1 MKPQIEKY
9 TIEELCER
17 SADFEELIDK
27 LVELSDIPPRLRGI
41 SSERAKVDKILEKI
55 HEIVRYNKR
64 PYQNNVVEQN
74 LFEL

>member
-1 MKPQIEKY
+1 MKSQLEKY

-27 LVELSDIPPRLRGI
+27 MVELSDIPPRLRGLP
-41 SSERAKVDKILEKI
+41 SERIKVAKLLEKI
-55 HEIVRYNKR
+55 HEIVRYNKK

-74 LFEL
+74 LFNL